1 MAEYRL
7 TNKAVEDLNGIW
19 NYTAEEWSEEQADSY
34 YEMLLNS
41 CQALANNPELGK
53 NYDGVT
59 TDLFGLKANRHI
71 IFYRKLVDKTVEI
84 IRILHGRMDLKNRI
98 TE

>member
-7 TNKAVEDLNGIW
+7 TNKALEDLNGIW

-34 YEMLLNS
+34 YQMLLNS

-53 NYDGVT
+53 IYHGIAP
-59 TDLFGLKANRHI
+59 DLFGLKANRHI
-71 IFYRKLVDKTVEI
+71 IFYLKLIDNTVEI

-98 TE
+98 PE

>member
-41 CQALANNPELGK
+41 CQALATIQN
-53 NYDGVT
+53 
-59 TDLFGLKANRHI
+59 
-71 IFYRKLVDKTVEI
+71 
-84 IRILHGRMDLKNRI
+84 
-98 TE
+98 

>member
-53 NYDGVT
+53 NYGGVT